1 MAYKTEKL
9 HLSEIQPSELYLS
22 RDRLESLEGLDDEFE
37 PLPVREIGDRLFFT
51 DGHHRAFKL
60 MKEGREK
67 IKVYRDN
74 DDLDWLEYLI
84 CVDWCEKEGIEKI
97 SDLEGRVIDEEKF
110 QEKWVGKCQKMHE
123 KVDDDIFKHFI
134 EFKEYSEESIKSEIC
149 ETVLKSLSKYFGI
162 EEAVEY
168 YIKGVKDKYF
178 LSVNVG
184 DIPVGF
190 VSLKDHNE
198 FTSEI
203 YVMGLVEELHGIGI
217 GKKLIEKVE
226 DHLSEQGKEY
236 LTVKTLGPSREDDES
251 YDRTRGFYRAVGFT
265 PLEEFK
271 ELWDENNPCLFMV
284 KQID

>member
-1 MAYKTEKL
+1 MN
-9 HLSEIQPSELYLS
+9 
-22 RDRLESLEGLDDEFE
+22 
-37 PLPVREIGDRLFFT
+37 
-51 DGHHRAFKL
+51 
-60 MKEGREK
+60 REK
-67 IKVYRDN
+67 K
-74 DDLDWLEYLI
+74 
-84 CVDWCEKEGIEKI
+84 IEI
-97 SDLEGRVIDEEKF
+97 STLGGRVITEDKF
-110 QEKWVGKCQKMHE
+110 QEKWIGKCEKRHE
-123 KVDDDIFKHFI
+123 KVEDDIFKHLI
-134 EFKEYSEESIKSEIC
+134 EFKEHSEESIKSEIC
-149 ETVLKSLSKYFGI
+149 ETVLKSLPKYFGI
-162 EEAVEY
+162 EEAVED

-178 LSVNVG
+178 LSVNVE

-226 DHLSEQGKEY
+226 DHLSEQGREY
-236 LTVKTLGPSREDDES
+236 LTVKTLGPSWEDDEP
-251 YDRTRGFYRAVGFT
+251 YYRTRGFYRAVGFT